1 MTKPDK
7 PCSRGV
13 DETDKTDRILLAC
26 CKSIDSIE
34 STGAYKPQ
42 ELLPEAIKIMLDKLD
57 SVEHCMRVKF
67 PGLVPASKEMQV
79 DPEEAFANEG
89 RVPKGRGAGR
99 KARK

>member
-1 MTKPDK
+1 MARSDK
-7 PCSRGV
+7 QDWEGV
-13 DETDKTDRILLAC
+13 DETDSTTESSSC
-26 CKSIDSIE
+26 FCKPIDSIE

>member
-1 MTKPDK
+1 
-7 PCSRGV
+7 
-13 DETDKTDRILLAC
+13 
-26 CKSIDSIE
+26 
-34 STGAYKPQ
+34 
-42 ELLPEAIKIMLDKLD
+42 MLDKLD